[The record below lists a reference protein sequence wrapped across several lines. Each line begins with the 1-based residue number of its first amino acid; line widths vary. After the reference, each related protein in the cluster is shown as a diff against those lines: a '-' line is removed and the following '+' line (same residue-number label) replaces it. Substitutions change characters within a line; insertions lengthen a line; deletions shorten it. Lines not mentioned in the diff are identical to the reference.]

1 MLTSNGKYRW
11 SINFTIPSSNQTVRI
26 SRGTPSIVTRTELL
40 LRTSKRGEQAREPRP
55 AELPLHVP
63 REGVVVRKLLFDLHE
78 LIVQAVSF
86 VIDVPEGVEEALLP
100 VPPPFDF
107 LPGRFRRAGHRHRP
121 GALGGSTARVGIG
134 SRGWGRR
141 WLYSRIFSRPPPSP
155 SRGGVSRRSSMRS
168 GSRIRFR
175 RSRHFFCSSRARS
188 TLEESIGRPSQEV
201 QTI

>member
-1 MLTSNGKYRW
+1 MS
-11 SINFTIPSSNQTVRI
+11 FTIPSSNQTVRI

-63 REGVVVRKLLFDLHE
+63 RERVVVRELLFDFHE
-78 LIVQAVSF
+78 LIVQAASF

-107 LPGRFRRAGHRHRP
+107 LAGRFQRAAHPHRP
-121 GALGGSTARVGIG
+121 GALGGRTARVGIR
-134 SRGWGRR
+134 SRRSVR
-141 WLYSRIFSRPPPSP
+141 SRLYSRIFLRTPS
-155 SRGGVSRRSSMRS
+155 SSFRRVLFRRSSRRSR
-168 GSRIRFR
+168 SRIRFR
-175 RSRHFFCSSRARS
+175 RSRHFVCSSRAKS